1 MELALKVKESI
12 KAWQRHVGEA
22 RTLGLSSR
30 SKAVL
35 PIHCLEPSAA
45 SEQKCVICQEICGIT
60 SGQQQGSDTQIPEE
74 KFSLVVF
81 FFILII
87 FDFLKIV
94 INLIFFLSGKTPKM
108 QKCSG
113 QLPHRII
120 ESCMHFL

>member
-1 MELALKVKESI
+1 MRGENWFELSWWSQGHYKDGFQRQVSFEDGAGFEGKGII

-74 KFSLVVF
+74 KFSLVGF
-81 FFILII
+81 FFS
-87 FDFLKIV
+87 F
-94 INLIFFLSGKTPKM
+94 
-108 QKCSG
+108 
-113 QLPHRII
+113 
-120 ESCMHFL
+120 